1 MFSCEFCKNFKNI
14 LLTEELRTTACDTI
28 TILNSYFKDRKQN
41 VKIKNFCSIFPTVP
55 SGVPQGV
62 FNMFSNDLSLF
73 LTKSELH
80 SFADGNTIT
89 AATCD
94 YLADLLNLL
103 ETEPELVVK
112 WFKQNEI
119 VVNSDKFQALFLNKQ
134 RDPNRHTT
142 S

>member
-1 MFSCEFCKNFKNI
+1 MGPV
-14 LLTEELRTTACDTI
+14 L
-28 TILNSYFKDRKQN
+28 
-41 VKIKNFCSIFPTVP
+41 
-55 SGVPQGV
+55 
-62 FNMFSNDLSLF
+62 FNMFSNDLFLF
-73 LTKSELH
+73 LTKSALH

-134 RDPNRHTT
+134 RDPSRYTT